1 MSNERQRDLSGRVRS
16 WLREDGHENAD
27 RVLDTVLDQL
37 NATPQRHAG
46 WLARRFQIMNSNGL
60 RFGIAAAAILIVA
73 ILGIGFFRPTNTGEP
88 QATPPPTMPSGLAE
102 NGKIVV
108 TDGNVLRAFEPDGS
122 GMAVLDTL
130 PGPILSVVASPDGT
144 RVAYPYEN
152 GDHQGLR
159 VLTLASGESVDLPV
173 PDQVGG
179 EPVSWSPHGQSITFA
194 GLDGDVE
201 HVYIVAADGSTP
213 LRAVAADAIDSGL
226 QILSP
231 VWSPD
236 GQWLA
241 FVGRP
246 PTGQQGRMYLVRPD
260 GNELHQLDTARVEVG
275 DGGFISWAPDPS
287 VERLLYLVDAS
298 GFGLAVRLHDVMTDQ
313 DYPTGLTFW
322 PSWSPDG
329 KQIAGCCTSIVD
341 TADVLAGNPQAV
353 TVFAQPDGNC
363 PDLADFTG
371 QAICSGAT
379 WSPDGTMLIASDVV
393 DSMLLLAP
401 ADGSGTP
408 VQIDLTT
415 ATGLEAHVAWQ
426 PIRP

>member
-1 MSNERQRDLSGRVRS
+1 MSNERQRELSGRVRS

-37 NATPQRHAG
+37 NTTPQRHAN
-46 WLARRFQIMNSNGL
+46 WLARRFPIMNSNGL
-60 RFGIAAAAILIVA
+60 RFGIAAAAVVIVA
-73 ILGIGFFRPTNTGEP
+73 ILGFRFFGPANSTGGP
-88 QATPPPTMPSGLAE
+88 QATPTPTPVSGLAQ
-102 NGKIVV
+102 NGKIIV
-108 TDGNVLRAFEPDGS
+108 TDGNVLRAFDPDGS
-122 GMAVLDTL
+122 GMTVLDTL
-130 PGPILSVVASPDGT
+130 PGPILSVVVSPDGT

-159 VLTLASGESVDLPV
+159 VMNLSSGETTDLPV
-173 PDQVGG
+173 PDAVGG
-179 EPVSWSPHGQSITFA
+179 EPVGWSPDGESITFG
-194 GLDGDVE
+194 GLDGEVE
-201 HVYIVAADGSTP
+201 HVYIAAVDGSS
-213 LRAVAADAIDSGL
+213 LRAVAADTIDNGL

-241 FVGRP
+241 FVGKP

-260 GNELHQLDTARVEVG
+260 GSELHQLDTARVEVG

-287 VERLLYLVDAS
+287 VQRLLYLVAAS
-298 GFGLAVRLHDVMTDQ
+298 GGGLQVRLHDVATSE
-313 DYPTGLTFW
+313 DYDTGLTFW

-329 KQIAGCCTSIVD
+329 KQISGCCTSIVN
-341 TADVLAGNPQAV
+341 TTDVFAGNPKQV
-353 TVFAQPDGNC
+353 TVFAQPQGNC

-371 QAICSGAT
+371 RAICSGAT
-379 WSPDGTMLIASDVV
+379 WSPDGTTLIGSDIV
-393 DSMLLLAP
+393 DSKLLMAP

-415 ATGLEAHVAWQ
+415 ATGLDAHVAWQ